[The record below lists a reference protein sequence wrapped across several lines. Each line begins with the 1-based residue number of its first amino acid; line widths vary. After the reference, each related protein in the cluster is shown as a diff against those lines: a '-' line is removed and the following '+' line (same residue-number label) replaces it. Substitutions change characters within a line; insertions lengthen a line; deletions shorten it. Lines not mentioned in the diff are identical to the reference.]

1 MPKIATSGDSVFLP
15 KVGAT
20 AKIIGSSTHK
30 SDGKNIALEGDLAE
44 YNCPKHDNKKEY
56 AIVHASTIHSAD
68 GKGIVKVGDKADY
81 CSGSDGVVTSG
92 SSHSE
97 V

>member
-1 MPKIATSGDSVFLP
+1 MPKIATSGDKVNLP

-20 AKIIGSSTHK
+20 ATIIGSSTHTA
-30 SDGKNIALEGDLAE
+30 DGQPIALEGDLAV
-44 YNCPKHDNKKEY
+44 YTCPKHDNKTEY
-56 AIVHASTIHSAD
+56 AVVHASTIHTAD

-92 SSHSE
+92 SSHTE